1 LVILFFV
8 TSADSGSLVTDYL
21 TAKTENSPTWQ
32 RLFWTVLMALLA
44 IILLLAG
51 AGSPAVGY
59 DYECLTVYIHYA
71 ADLLGTD

>member
-1 LVILFFV
+1 
-8 TSADSGSLVTDYL
+8 
-21 TAKTENSPTWQ
+21 
-32 RLFWTVLMALLA
+32 MALLA